1 MLNRRTF
8 LSGIAGLTAARFAPA
23 RPNILYILADNFSW
37 NHLGAYGCKAIA
49 SPNFDRIA
57 REGVPFT
64 NAFCPAPSCSPSR
77 AAMLT
82 GQDIW
87 RLEEGGNLWG
97 TKAPQ

>member
-1 MLNRRTF
+1 MLNRRDFIGGT
-8 LSGIAGLTAARFAPA
+8 AGLAVAKAGLAAAKVTPS

-57 REGVPFT
+57 REGVLFT
-64 NAFCPAPSCSPSR
+64 NAFCCAPSCSPSR

-82 GQDIW
+82 GQDI
-87 RLEEGGNLWG
+87 
-97 TKAPQ
+97 